1 MNTQIYAIGQEAIDA
16 GLSETATST
25 HFNFFLDLSINGKNS
40 HQLFTNRNYLDTVY
54 AFETVTGLSLQ
65 DEIMNKNG
73 ISTISSKYGK
83 DAVENMWLELA
94 SLIYDPCI

>member
-1 MNTQIYAIGQEAIDA
+1 M
-16 GLSETATST
+16 
-25 HFNFFLDLSINGKNS
+25 DLSINGKNS

-65 DEIMNKNG
+65 DEIMNKND

-94 SLIYDPCI
+94 SLIYDPCVWKTIELENIQFCKYLPFLKNS

>member
-1 MNTQIYAIGQEAIDA
+1 M
-16 GLSETATST
+16 
-25 HFNFFLDLSINGKNS
+25 DLSINGKNS

-65 DEIMNKNG
+65 DEIMNKN
-73 ISTISSKYGK
+73 TIYQPLAQNMAK

-94 SLIYDPCI
+94 SLIYDPCIWKQLNWKIFNFLIQHIKRNHRI